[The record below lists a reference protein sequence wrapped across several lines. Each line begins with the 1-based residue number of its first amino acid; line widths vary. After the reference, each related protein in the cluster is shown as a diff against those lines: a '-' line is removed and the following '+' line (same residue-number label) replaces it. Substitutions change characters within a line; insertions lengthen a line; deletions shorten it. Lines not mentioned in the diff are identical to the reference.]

1 MGLLLPA
8 LFVVLKNLNF
18 YLIIDSIN
26 TIIILH
32 KKKNCNNLLQFFYET
47 GSSAYSHAHTSCTG
61 HYTVS
66 CSCHSKRTP
75 TTVFLFCPS
84 SPL

>member
-32 KKKNCNNLLQFFYET
+32 KKKNCNNLLQSDCRQ
-47 GSSAYSHAHTSCTG
+47 SS
-61 HYTVS
+61 
-66 CSCHSKRTP
+66 
-75 TTVFLFCPS
+75 FL
-84 SPL
+84 

>member
-47 GSSAYSHAHTSCTG
+47 LY
-61 HYTVS
+61 Y
-66 CSCHSKRTP
+66 
-75 TTVFLFCPS
+75 LFHLLKHHCFIRF
-84 SPL
+84 